1 MEEILLAHGS
11 ALFQVYVL
19 ERQLQTADIQLEAVK
34 LWKVTLGGVQYS
46 TRTRCII
53 QEFDSEQ

>member
-1 MEEILLAHGS
+1 MEEILLAHVS

-19 ERQLQTADIQLEAVK
+19 EKQLQNADIQLEVVK

-46 TRTRCII
+46 TRTRC
-53 QEFDSEQ
+53 FFYSEQ

>member
-1 MEEILLAHGS
+1 MEEILLAHVS

-34 LWKVTLGGVQYS
+34 LWKVTLGGVKYS
-46 TRTRCII
+46 TRTRCVIR
-53 QEFDSEQ
+53 EFDSEQ